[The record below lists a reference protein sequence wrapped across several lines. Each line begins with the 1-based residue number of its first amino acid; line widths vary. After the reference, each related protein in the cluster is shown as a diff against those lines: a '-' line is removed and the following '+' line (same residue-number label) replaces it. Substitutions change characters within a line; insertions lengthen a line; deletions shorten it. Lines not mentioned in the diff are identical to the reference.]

1 MADYCMG
8 VRNPTYCMDVRN
20 PTLAVNTGGIPGKS
34 AYDIAVQEEAFTGTL
49 AEFAQMLT
57 ERGLPREEVIT
68 LIQQYGGSGGGLTEA
83 EVIELI
89 GEYGTVGDFAAADHT
104 HEEYLTDLPTHSHEE
119 YAPNTHSHS
128 EYLTELPIHTHEE
141 YLTDLPIHTHSE
153 YLTAADLPAPV
164 DLSEYPTRFEMQTAV
179 QSVADPVI
187 VLTEAEFAAIV
198 PDATKIYVIY

>member
-1 MADYCMG
+1 MS
-8 VRNPTYCMDVRN
+8 VRN

-104 HEEYLTDLPTHSHEE
+104 H
-119 YAPNTHSHS
+119 S
-128 EYLTELPIHTHEE
+128 EYLTELPTHTHE
-141 YLTDLPIHTHSE
+141 E

-164 DLSEYPTRFEMQTAV
+164 DLSGYPTRFEMQTAV

>member
-1 MADYCMG
+1 MS

-57 ERGLPREEVIT
+57 ERGL
-68 LIQQYGGSGGGLTEA
+68 TEA

-104 HEEYLTDLPTHSHEE
+104 HEEYLTDLPTHSHSEYLTDLPTHSHEE

-128 EYLTELPIHTHEE
+128 EYLTELPTHTHE
-141 YLTDLPIHTHSE
+141 E